1 MILHP
6 TVIALMIGSLL
17 LCFML
22 LISSVYGVRILRK
35 WDLQSGSELQLEL
48 ERRTYLISTLLAYAL
63 GFQLVSLFLFIYT
76 ADDLHRLF
84 VGAMCAAGTLNV
96 NPFGYPTLVL
106 KVVNFLLAAV
116 WLIMNYADNRAHDY
130 PLIRKKYGYLLIIL
144 PFILAETALQS
155 LYFLDMKPNI
165 ITSCCGTL
173 FSEES
178 TSLTSDIAALP
189 SVPAKIAFYASS
201 LLTIISG
208 WVFWRSG
215 KWGHFFS
222 VAVPVTFCVSVA
234 ALISF
239 ISLYFYEMPTHH
251 CPFCIL
257 QREYSY
263 IGYLL
268 YFALLGGASTGMGVG
283 VMMPFRR
290 IQSLSSVV
298 PLLQR
303 RLALASVML
312 YFCFALISTVR
323 MLTTSFRLEGY

>member
-1 MILHP
+1 MMLHP
-6 TVIALMIGSLL
+6 TVIALMVGSFL
-17 LCFML
+17 LCVML
-22 LISSVYGVRILRK
+22 LISSAHGVRILRK

-48 ERRTYLISTLLAYAL
+48 ERRTYLVSMLLAYAL

-106 KVVNFLLAAV
+106 KVVNFLFAAV

-130 PLIRKKYGYLLIIL
+130 PLIRKKYGYLLVMM
-144 PFILAETALQS
+144 PCILAETVLQT
-155 LYFLDMKPNI
+155 LYFLDMKPNV

-178 TSLTSDIAALP
+178 SSVTSGIAALP
-189 SVPAKIAFYASS
+189 SIPTKIAFYTAT

-208 WVFWRSG
+208 WMFWRSG
-215 KWGHFFS
+215 KGGHFFS
-222 VAVPVTFCVSVA
+222 VVAPVMFVVSVA

-239 ISLYFYEMPTHH
+239 ISLYFYELPTHH
-251 CPFCIL
+251 CPFDIL

-263 IGYLL
+263 IGYLM
-268 YFALLGGASTGMGVG
+268 YVALLGGGATGIGVG
-283 VMMPFRR
+283 VLMPFRR
-290 IQSLSSVV
+290 IESLSSVV
-298 PLLQR
+298 PRLQR
-303 RLALASVML
+303 LLALISSVL
-312 YFCFALISTVR
+312 YLGFALISTVR
-323 MLTTSFRLEGY
+323 MLTTNFRLEGY

>member
-1 MILHP
+1 MMLHP
-6 TVIALMIGSLL
+6 TVIALMGGSFL

-22 LISSVYGVRILRK
+22 VLSSAYGIRILRK
-35 WDLQSGSELQLEL
+35 WDLQSGSDVQLEL

-96 NPFGYPTLVL
+96 NQYGYPTLVF

-116 WLIMNYADNRAHDY
+116 WLIINYADNRAHDY
-130 PLIRKKYGYLLIIL
+130 PLIRKKYGYLLVML
-144 PFILAETALQS
+144 PVILAETVLQT
-155 LYFLDMKPNI
+155 LYFMEMKPNI

-178 TSLTSDIAALP
+178 ASVTSGIAALP
-189 SVPAKIAFYASS
+189 SIPTKIAFYGSTV
-201 LLTIISG
+201 LTAVSG
-208 WVFWRSG
+208 LVFWRSG
-215 KWGHFFS
+215 KGGHFFS
-222 VAVPVTFCVSVA
+222 VAAPVTFVVSIA
-234 ALISF
+234 ALVSF
-239 ISLYFYEMPTHH
+239 ISLYFYELPTHH
-251 CPFCIL
+251 CPFDIL

-268 YFALLGGASTGMGVG
+268 YIALLGGGAAGIGVG
-283 VMMPFRR
+283 VIMPFRG
-290 IQSLSSVV
+290 IESLSVIV
-298 PLLQR
+298 PRLQR
-303 RLALASVML
+303 RLALASVVL
-312 YFCFALISTVR
+312 YFGFALISTVR